1 MCTLWTFL
9 LNLSMLNVPFP
20 VLLSTLIRSRF
31 QAKFATLLIPIDFS
45 ILFAV
50 EELYGTR
57 YQSGSFSLINV
68 GSGLHC
74 LRSFFLFFFS
84 NPQMRHTLNSSVFP
98 LYWLTLY
105 CRVYWRG
112 CEISKLQQQT
122 SYLPSWTSYTLWTG
136 EQSYFLTEGLFL
148 VNLVSMLQVVPCKHV
163 ACSL

>member
-1 MCTLWTFL
+1 
-9 LNLSMLNVPFP
+9 MLNVPFP

-74 LRSFFLFFFS
+74 LRSFFLIIF
-84 NPQMRHTLNSSVFP
+84 TVLGTKVA
-98 LYWLTLY
+98 
-105 CRVYWRG
+105 
-112 CEISKLQQQT
+112 
-122 SYLPSWTSYTLWTG
+122 
-136 EQSYFLTEGLFL
+136 
-148 VNLVSMLQVVPCKHV
+148 PCP
-163 ACSL
+163 